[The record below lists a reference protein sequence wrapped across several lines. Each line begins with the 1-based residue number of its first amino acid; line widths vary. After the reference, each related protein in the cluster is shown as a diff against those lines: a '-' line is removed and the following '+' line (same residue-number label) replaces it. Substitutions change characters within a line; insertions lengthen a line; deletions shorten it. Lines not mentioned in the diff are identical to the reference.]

1 MTTAAHQLLGEF
13 LGTALLLFV
22 IVGSGIV
29 ADRVPNHGSGAEI
42 TEGEA

>member
-1 MTTAAHQLLGEF
+1 MTRQLLGEF

-29 ADRVPNHGSGAEI
+29 ADHLRHHGSGAGT